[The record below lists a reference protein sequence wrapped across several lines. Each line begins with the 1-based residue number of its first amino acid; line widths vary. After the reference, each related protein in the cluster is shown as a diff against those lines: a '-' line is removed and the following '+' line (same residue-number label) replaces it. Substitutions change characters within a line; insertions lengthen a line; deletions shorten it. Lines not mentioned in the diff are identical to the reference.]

1 MSERSLSA
9 QFAAALSDE
18 PPLGF
23 DPDELII
30 RASRLLSLLRDDDA
44 ERPDDQAD

>member
-1 MSERSLSA
+1 MTEQSLSA

-23 DPDELII
+23 DPDELIT
-30 RASRLLSLLRDDDA
+30 RASRLLSLLRDDDT
-44 ERPDDQAD
+44 ERPGDQPD